1 MVVIEQLFS
10 AAEVADLR
18 QFLDEIPWLDG
29 RGTAMGMA
37 ADVKSNA
44 QADASDPRVKVRVN
58 QLLQRFGEHP
68 LLVSA
73 ALPQRIFPPCFN
85 RYRVEE
91 TYGFHV
97 DGAIM
102 RLPDSSEVMRSD
114 LSMTV
119 FLSEPDEYEGGELQI
134 ATEFGTQSVKL
145 PAGHAVLYPSSSL
158 HQVTPVLRGE
168 RLAAICWMQSL
179 VADGAIRRSLFELD
193 QSIQAL
199 SALLDTPRGELDRL
213 HSVYHNLIRQFAQ
226 L

>member
-1 MVVIEQLFS
+1 MVVIENLLS
-10 AAEVADLR
+10 EAEVSEFR
-18 QFLDEIPWLDG
+18 QTLGEVPWLDG

-37 ADVKSNA
+37 ADVKRNG
-44 QADASDPRVKVRVN
+44 QADGSDPQVKARVN

-85 RYRVEE
+85 RYGPGE

-102 RLPDSSEVMRSD
+102 RLPNSSEVLRSD
-114 LSMTV
+114 LSLTL
-119 FLSEPDEYEGGELQI
+119 FLSETEEYDGGELQI
-134 ATEFGTQSVKL
+134 ATEFGTQAVKL
-145 PAGHAVLYPSSSL
+145 SAGDAVLYPSSSL
-158 HQVTPVLRGE
+158 HQVTPVQRGE

-179 VADGAIRRSLFELD
+179 VGDAQLRRSLFELD

-199 SALLDTPRGELDRL
+199 SAQPDTPRSELDRL